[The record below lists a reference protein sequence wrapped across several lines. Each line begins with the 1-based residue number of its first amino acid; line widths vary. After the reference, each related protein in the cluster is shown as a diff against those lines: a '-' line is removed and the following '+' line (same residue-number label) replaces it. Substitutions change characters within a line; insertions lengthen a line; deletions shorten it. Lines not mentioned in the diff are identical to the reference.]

1 MATCV
6 TNKID
11 SNVTG
16 LRYTEEECP
25 KLLPVSPAP
34 VWKALEPNTY
44 SDFGGQVTT
53 VARNP
58 INQSRQRQEGS
69 PTDLDSSGSINQDLT
84 QSNLQ
89 DLLQGYMFA
98 DTRVK
103 SSYTVTGAAA
113 DLAIE
118 VDVDQFPT
126 LTSTILDFTT
136 LGLIPGE
143 WIYIGGDAVNTT
155 FATAANNGFK
165 RIRAIEENVI
175 TFDKSVQPM
184 VDDLG
189 TGKTVTL
196 YFGTV
201 LKNEA
206 DPALIKRRTYQLERT
221 LGSLDGLQPSQS
233 EYLVGAVCNEFA
245 MNLATAD
252 KVSVDMSFVGMDFE
266 QRTQAEG
273 YKAGTRPPLVSES
286 FINTSSDF
294 KRIKLSSVPDNDA
307 VPEPLFAFLQEG
319 TITINNGITPNK
331 AIGVMG
337 AFDTSAGDFVVSGT
351 LTAYFSNIEAVR
363 AVRNSTRCTLDAIV
377 VKGTT
382 GMILDIPLVKL
393 GDGRPNVVKDE
404 PITLPLNMDAATAA
418 AIDPDLD
425 YTMMWVFFQTL
436 PVRAGANP

>member
-1 MATCV
+1 MATCAV
-6 TNKID
+6 NKID

-25 KLLPVSPAP
+25 KILPANP
-34 VWKALEPNTY
+34 VWRPLEPNTY
-44 SDFGGQVTT
+44 NDFGGQVTS

-69 PTDLDSSGSINQDLT
+69 PTDLDASGSINQDLT

-98 DTRVK
+98 DTRTK
-103 SSYTVTGAAA
+103 ASYTVTGAAD
-113 DLAIE
+113 DLAVVITPGG
-118 VDVDQFPT
+118 FPS
-126 LTSTILDFTT
+126 LVSTALDFTT
-136 LGLIPGE
+136 LELIPGE
-143 WIYIGGDAVNTT
+143 WIYIGGDAANTT

-165 RIRAIEENVI
+165 RIRSIAENEIV
-175 TFDKSVQPM
+175 FDKSVAPM
-184 VDDLG
+184 VADDG
-189 TGKTVTL
+189 AGKTVTL

-201 LKNEA
+201 LKNES

-221 LGSLDGLQPSQS
+221 LGSLDGLVPHQS
-233 EYLVGAVCNEFA
+233 EYLVGASCNEFSL
-245 MNLATAD
+245 NLATAD
-252 KVSVDMSFVGMDFE
+252 KVTVDLSFVGMDFE

-273 YKAGTRPPLVSES
+273 YKPGTRPTLVSS
-286 FINTSSDF
+286 QGFINTSSDF
-294 KRIKLSSVPDNDA
+294 KRIKLSIVEQDDA
-307 VPEPLFAFLQEG
+307 VPTPMFAFLQEG

-351 LTAYFSNIEAVR
+351 LTAYFSDITAVR
-363 AVRNSTRCTLDAIV
+363 AVRNSARCTLDAIV

-404 PITLPLNMDAATAA
+404 PITLPLTLDAATAA

-425 YTMMWVFFQTL
+425 YTMMWVFFETL
-436 PVRAGANP
+436 PARAGANP